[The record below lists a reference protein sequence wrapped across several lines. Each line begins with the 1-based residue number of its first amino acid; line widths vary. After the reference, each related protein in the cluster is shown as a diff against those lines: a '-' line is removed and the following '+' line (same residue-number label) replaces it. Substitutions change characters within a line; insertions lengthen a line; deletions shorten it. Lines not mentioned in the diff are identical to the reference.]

1 MTKAAK
7 LFLDGIFGGSS
18 DSPST
23 VKITLMNPG
32 RSGLSVNL
40 KGLMIG
46 DPTFSM
52 GNKWGTIINDL
63 SNLQDFASLIGSDS
77 MFTWINASTM
87 CWKGTNP
94 LSMAIEFYLIN
105 YKNDLGL
112 EVQLRN
118 LAKLASLM
126 EDKNATIG
134 KSFKAM
140 VHGGYAA
147 DIFDSNNK
155 SFWTSTKDIGDIAAL
170 TTNEDLSKDLG
181 LYDSAGNAKSSIT
194 VQFGNKSRIRNLLV
208 AKIDIT
214 ESTIE
219 VADQDGLSNRKPL
232 YYKVN
237 VQFTGVRPLLST
249 DLDKMF
255 KI

>member
-1 MTKAAK
+1 
-7 LFLDGIFGGSS
+7 
-18 DSPST
+18 
-23 VKITLMNPG
+23 MNP
-32 RSGLSVNL
+32 SEKAGLKVDL

-63 SNLQDFASLIGSDS
+63 SNLQDFASLVGSDS

-105 YKNDLGL
+105 YTNNLGL

-118 LAKLASLM
+118 LSKLASLM
-126 EDKNATIG
+126 KDPKAAGN
-134 KSFKAM
+134 SFAKAM

-147 DIFDSNNK
+147 DVLESNA
-155 SFWTSTKDIGDIAAL
+155 SFWTNEIGDIKAMKSSSDFG
-170 TTNEDLSKDLG
+170 EDFSSK
-181 LYDSAGNAKSSIT
+181 LYDSSGNAKSSIR
-194 VQFGNKSRIRNLLV
+194 VQFGNKSKISNLLV
-208 AKIDIT
+208 SKIDIT
-214 ESTIE
+214 ESTVE
-219 VADQDGLSNRKPL
+219 VANQNGTNRKPL
-232 YYKVN
+232 YYRVS

-249 DLDKMF
+249 DLDNMF
-255 KI
+255 KV

>member
-1 MTKAAK
+1 MAK

-23 VKITLMNPG
+23 VRITLMNPG
-32 RSGLSVNL
+32 RAGFSVDL

-105 YKNDLGL
+105 YKNNLGL

-147 DIFDSNNK
+147 DILEGNT
-155 SFWTSTKDIGDIAAL
+155 SFWTTDISDIKSLASNETLSGDI
-170 TTNEDLSKDLG
+170 G

-232 YYKVN
+232 YYRVN

>member
-1 MTKAAK
+1 
-7 LFLDGIFGGSS
+7 
-18 DSPST
+18 
-23 VKITLMNPG
+23 MNP
-32 RSGLSVNL
+32 SEKAGLKVDL

-63 SNLQDFASLIGSDS
+63 SNLQDFASLTGMDS

-94 LSMAIEFYLIN
+94 LSMGIEFYLIN
-105 YKNDLGL
+105 YKNNLGL

-118 LAKLASLM
+118 LSKLASLM
-126 EDKNATIG
+126 QDKAASAG
-134 KSFKAM
+134 QAFKAM

-147 DIFDSNNK
+147 DILEGNTK
-155 SFWTSTKDIGDIAAL
+155 FWTTKISDIESL
-170 TTNEDLSKDLG
+170 TSNETLKGDLG
-181 LYDSAGNAKSSIT
+181 LYDSSGNAKSSIR
-194 VQFGNKSRIRNLLV
+194 VQFGNKSKISNLLV
-208 AKIDIT
+208 SKIDIT
-214 ESTIE
+214 ESTVE
-219 VADQDGLSNRKPL
+219 VANQNGINRKPL
-232 YYKVN
+232 YYRVS

-249 DLDKMF
+249 DLDNMF